1 MINDKNVAL
10 LNQCLILV
18 SLFTH
23 INTKIS
29 NLEKMNMND
38 GYLNGK
44 KLNYEKLKN
53 DFVEHA
59 LLASNQNLDESNFE
73 QIIERG
79 KTLIRELRNYE
90 MVKSQTAILND
101 WLDNDNLLEKAL
113 PLDGRIQEF
122 VEQID
127 SSKLTEQKRY
137 FFTPFLLEFTDVKV
151 HIYLYYKL
159 CFLFSSS
166 NQDLHF
172 NVKSIF
178 FAQENYFETS
188 VIS

>member
-1 MINDKNVAL
+1 MIIQSARLRTQNLSVRELKKPKFSPTIDEEIEMINDKNVAL

-29 NLEKMNMND
+29 NLERMNMND

-44 KLNYEKLKN
+44 KLNYEKLKT

-59 LLASNQNLDESNFE
+59 LLTSNQNLDESKFE

-101 WLDNDNLLEKAL
+101 WLDNDSLLEKAL

-137 FFTPFLLEFTDVKV
+137 FLTR
-151 HIYLYYKL
+151 IYR
-159 CFLFSSS
+159 C
-166 NQDLHF
+166 
-172 NVKSIF
+172 
-178 FAQENYFETS
+178 
-188 VIS
+188 

>member
-1 MINDKNVAL
+1 MIIVSIRLRTQNLSVRELKKTSFSPTIDEEIEMINDKNVAL

-59 LLASNQNLDESNFE
+59 LLASNQNLDESKFE

-127 SSKLTEQKRY
+127 SSKLTEQKR
-137 FFTPFLLEFTDVKV
+137 
-151 HIYLYYKL
+151 
-159 CFLFSSS
+159 
-166 NQDLHF
+166 
-172 NVKSIF
+172 
-178 FAQENYFETS
+178 
-188 VIS
+188 

>member
-1 MINDKNVAL
+1 
-10 LNQCLILV
+10 
-18 SLFTH
+18 
-23 INTKIS
+23 
-29 NLEKMNMND
+29 MND

-59 LLASNQNLDESNFE
+59 LLSSNQNVDESNFE

-137 FFTPFLLEFTDVKV
+137 FFTR
-151 HIYLYYKL
+151 IYSLGSTHL
-159 CFLFSSS
+159 FITNSVFFFSSS
-166 NQDLHF
+166 NQDLHI
-172 NVKSIF
+172 NMKRLI
-178 FAQENYFETS
+178 FAQENCF
-188 VIS
+188 

>member
-73 QIIERG
+73 QIIEMG

-137 FFTPFLLEFTDVKV
+137 FFTR
-151 HIYLYYKL
+151 IYR
-159 CFLFSSS
+159 C
-166 NQDLHF
+166 
-172 NVKSIF
+172 
-178 FAQENYFETS
+178 
-188 VIS
+188 